1 MEMYNREDSKLPKCN
16 INDEIMFIDRRHSG
30 GIGGSGAAAAVD
42 AGGKNK
48 KIRKRH
54 IGGNNS
60 INNNSSSGGNCNIYN
75 NKNNNTDNNINVIC
89 NNNIND
95 VVIDSDD
102 DSLVLCKRSININLV
117 YTMNNNLELFD
128 AMNKMQNDEMY
139 TIGCLLTKQQKKC
152 DNFYN
157 LRGRIIFKKDG
168 KKQQATTTTNNINA
182 AATTTTTT
190 NNNNKST
197 KNNLTRS
204 MKKNKEKIINNTFSE
219 CDGKVNQ
226 IISTF
231 NLIYEAE
238 NTTCLDKP
246 NDEKTT
252 QVIQSV
258 VETDVQKKLTDTT
271 TTTGCS
277 FNTELSSIFVA
288 GNNEPDNIEEI
299 YSSSTSSARFN
310 NAAAAK
316 QMSNTTTKN
325 FMMNSSDISS
335 SSSSSMNSINKTA
348 TASTIMG
355 WRGPDNRCSTS
366 TPVPQPLNHSVESLI
381 TKQRCNGIPK
391 KRAYDY
397 NLCKFCFF

>member
-16 INDEIMFIDRRHSG
+16 INDEIMFIDRHSG
-30 GIGGSGAAAAVD
+30 AGD
-42 AGGKNK
+42 AGGKYK

-54 IGGNNS
+54 IGNNS
-60 INNNSSSGGNCNIYN
+60 TINASSGNCNNYN
-75 NKNNNTDNNINVIC
+75 NKNNIDNNINVIC

-168 KKQQATTTTNNINA
+168 KKQQAATATNTTA
-182 AATTTTTT
+182 ASTTTTTTT

-219 CDGKVNQ
+219 CDGNVNQ

-258 VETDVQKKLTDTT
+258 VETDVQKNLTDTT
-271 TTTGCS
+271 TTTGSS

-288 GNNEPDNIEEI
+288 GNNEPDNIEI
-299 YSSSTSSARFN
+299 NSSSTSSARFN

-325 FMMNSSDISS
+325 MMNSSDISMS
-335 SSSSSMNSINKTA
+335 SISKTA
-348 TASTIMG
+348 TTTSTMS

-366 TPVPQPLNHSVESLI
+366 TPLQPQQPLNHSVESLI

-397 NLCKFCFF
+397 NLCKLFFDY